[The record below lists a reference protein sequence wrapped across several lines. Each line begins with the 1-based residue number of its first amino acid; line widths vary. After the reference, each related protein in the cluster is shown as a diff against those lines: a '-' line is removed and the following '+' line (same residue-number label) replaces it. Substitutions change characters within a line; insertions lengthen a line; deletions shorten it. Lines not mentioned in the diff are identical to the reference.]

1 MIMGFD
7 YGIELD
13 NWRMYASRYPKAAK
27 FNTKWS
33 AALFNFDIR
42 YVRDDGVLS

>member
-13 NWRMYASRYPKAAK
+13 NWRMYASWYLKATK
-27 FNTKWS
+27 SNTKWS
-33 AALFNFDIR
+33 AALFNFNVRD
-42 YVRDDGVLS
+42 VRDDGILS